1 MNDYYSV
8 NGTFDKFNISNLP
21 KDDQH
26 RIKYLRIP
34 PNWVSVKINKDHCS
48 KIQVTGKDSKG
59 RTQYIYH
66 PAWVLFS
73 KDTKYTKVNSIDF
86 NTFDEIIK
94 KYSGFNGNYTKEYIV
109 SNMLILMKELNI
121 RVGNEK
127 YLEENDSVGLC
138 TLQKSHYKKEKNKTI
153 SKNENI
159 VYNHKFIFKGKKG
172 IIHEKT
178 LKSNHIIFIENIIS
192 IPGKSLFK
200 YSTSINDNNNNNNK
214 NNTFKKIIAEDLNQ
228 FLKDFVND
236 NMTCKDLRTHCA
248 NEIFKRVFFTNK

>member
-8 NGTFDKFNISNLP
+8 NGTFDKFNISNLS
-21 KDDQH
+21 KDDQR

-34 PNWVSVKINKDHCS
+34 PNWSSVKINKDHSS
-48 KIQVTGKDSKG
+48 KIQVTGKDSKD

-94 KYSGFNGNYTKEYIV
+94 KYSLFNGNYTKEYLIA
-109 SNMLILMKELNI
+109 NMLILMKELNI

-127 YLEENDSVGLC
+127 YLEENESVGLC

-159 VYNHKFIFKGKKG
+159 VYSHKFIFKGKRG
-172 IIHEKT
+172 IIHEKI
-178 LKSNHIIFIENIIS
+178 LKPNHIIFIENIIS

-200 YSTSINDNNNNNNK
+200 YSTTINDNKK

-236 NMTCKDLRTHCA
+236 NMTCKDIRTHCA
-248 NEIFKRVFFTNK
+248 NEIFKKRIFNINK